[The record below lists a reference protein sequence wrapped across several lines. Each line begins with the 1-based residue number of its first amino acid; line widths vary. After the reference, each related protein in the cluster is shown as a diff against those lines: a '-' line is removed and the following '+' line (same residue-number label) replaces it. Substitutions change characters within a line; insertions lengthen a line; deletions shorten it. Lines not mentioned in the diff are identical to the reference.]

1 MSCVAMA
8 SVRAVAGA
16 APMARFR
23 VVAKSSRR
31 HVTSFRFTRLLSATS
46 ATDAP
51 HVTAKPKVVVITGA
65 NTGLGFIS
73 AREIAAKGHV
83 VVLAVRDLRKGE
95 KAVADIKD
103 HLSVSSKHDDERTQL
118 HVMRLDLSDLQSIDQ
133 FVTEFKEKY
142 SHCDV
147 LMNNAGVMAIPNRE
161 LTVNGIEKQMG
172 TNHMG
177 HFYLTERM
185 MPLLFAAEGRPRVVN
200 LSSVAH
206 EWGQIDFENVN
217 SDGFFGYL
225 GSGWLTYGRTKLAN
239 LYFTYELHRR
249 LRHFGGDGNRVDVN
263 AVHPGVVDTELPR
276 SLSLNFY
283 PALKEIGGLIT
294 PEQGARGQI
303 ELAIGDAFENVSGKY
318 VAEKSGANKKGV
330 HEITESSK

>member
-8 SVRAVAGA
+8 FVRAVAGA

-95 KAVADIKD
+95 KTVADIKD

-200 LSSVAH
+200 LSSIAH

-225 GSGWLTYGRTKLAN
+225 GSGWLTYGRTKVRAFPIHHTASLIGPITLTVYSYSLRETDTFFLIVSAGELILHLRTPQALA
-239 LYFTYELHRR
+239 R
-249 LRHFGGDGNRVDVN
+249 LRRRRK
-263 AVHPGVVDTELPR
+263 PG
-276 SLSLNFY
+276 
-283 PALKEIGGLIT
+283 
-294 PEQGARGQI
+294 
-303 ELAIGDAFENVSGKY
+303 
-318 VAEKSGANKKGV
+318 
-330 HEITESSK
+330 